1 MHGLSLK
8 HNMRSLYDLNRIC
21 KQVTFKDKPSEND
34 LQNYNC
40 FSFEKYG
47 YAKEVYRILSEP
59 FTLTDNEW
67 IEVCGGSSSFG
78 GCRIGNRIEV
88 YID

>member
-1 MHGLSLK
+1 MPSVILK
-8 HNMRSLYDLNRIC
+8 RSVRSLYDPDKIC
-21 KQVTFKDKPSEND
+21 KRITLPDKPSEDD

-59 FTLTDNEW
+59 FELTDDEW
-67 IEVCGGSSSFG
+67 IVICGGSSNFG
-78 GCRIGNRIEV
+78 GCRIGNRVEV